1 MTINDL
7 LEQGVGIQGPVRVI
21 GVRDSCDHVYFEGL
35 ANWYLIVDEEWAD
48 ADMTYLYSDSRGMS
62 IEIEEE

>member
-35 ANWYLIVDEEWAD
+35 ANWYLSVDEEWAD
-48 ADMTYLYSDSRGMS
+48 TDMTYLYSDSRGMS